1 MKLKILIL
9 FFLFSLTKS
18 FAETNK
24 NIYKNSKKEYKM
36 YRLTNLFVF
45 MFKKIKVGEIKK
57 NV

>member
-1 MKLKILIL
+1 
-9 FFLFSLTKS
+9 
-18 FAETNK
+18 